1 MEQWIWIIVFVV
13 ALIVEVFTAGTL
25 ITIWFSAG
33 SLVAYLVYL
42 LNGPLVLQIIVFL
55 AVSIGALLAIR
66 PIATTYFRGNT
77 VPTNADRMIGVQTTL
92 SKAITSNHWG
102 EVNVYGV
109 VWSAVEVNKQSLD
122 VGTHVKIVAIE
133 GAKVIVEKIN

>member
-13 ALIVEVFTAGTL
+13 ALLVEVFTAGTL
-25 ITIWFSAG
+25 VSIWFSAG
-33 SLVAYLVYL
+33 SLVAYFVYL
-42 LNGPLVLQIIVFL
+42 LNGPLLLQIIVFL

-66 PIATTYFRGNT
+66 PLATTYFRGNT
-77 VPTNADRMIGVQTTL
+77 VATNADRMIGRQTTL
-92 SKAITSNHWG
+92 TKAITKNSWG

-109 VWSAVEVNKQSLD
+109 VWSAVEINNQALD
-122 VGTHVKIVAIE
+122 IGTEVKVVAIE